1 MPQPN
6 MPQPTAQNPALAKT
20 RIEAL
25 MSASTAW
32 WQTTIFYQIDPHSFQ
47 ERNQDGTSALAGI
60 SQWLDHIA
68 GLHVGAIGLLPLSP
82 PRLHGSGQSTVDA
95 SHQRVGSL
103 EAFDLLLAGAHA
115 RGIKLLLDLS
125 SSDGEL
131 PPPGLS
137 DRIGSLHFWLV
148 RGVDGFRLNLHEW
161 LVKDSLPQATAP
173 FGGQDGVGPQ
183 TGWAP
188 HTELSAGGQLRTLPA
203 HFQWIDAPWQAS
215 TVRAQVDRYCAS
227 QPPDSWPHWALRSH
241 PQEPVRVGAGQER
254 VAAMLLLTL
263 PGTPLCCCGD
273 EQGAGSSFFRALA
286 ALRQPSPPLTLGTY
300 HSLDAGPENIY
311 AYQRQH
317 GDERILVVLNFA
329 DTTHRLNLSAA
340 ATEAD
345 ILLSSGMQSTGKVR
359 LRGLY
364 IVGHEGLILRLRN
377 R

>member
-1 MPQPN
+1 
-6 MPQPTAQNPALAKT
+6 
-20 RIEAL
+20 

-32 WQTTIFYQIDPHSFQ
+32 WQTTILYQIDPHRFQ
-47 ERNQDGTSALAGI
+47 ERNPEGTGTLAGI

-82 PRLHGSGQSTVDA
+82 PLLHASGHDAVSA
-95 SHQRVGSL
+95 SHLRFGSL

-125 SSDGEL
+125 SNDDE
-131 PPPGLS
+131 PPHPPGSSSSPSPGLS
-137 DRIGSLHFWLV
+137 DRLDSLHFWLV

-161 LVKDSLPQATAP
+161 LVKDSSPQETAP
-173 FGGQDGVGPQ
+173 LDSQDRVGPH
-183 TGWAP
+183 TGWAA
-188 HTELSAGGQLRTLPA
+188 HTALPAGGQLRALPA

-215 TVRAQVDRYCAS
+215 SVRGQVDRSCAS

-241 PQEPVRVGAGQER
+241 PREPVRVGAGQER
-254 VAAMLLLTL
+254 VAATLLLTL
-263 PGTPLCCCGD
+263 PGTPFCCCGD
-273 EQGAGSSFFRALA
+273 ELGAGSSFFRALA
-286 ALRQPSPPLTLGTY
+286 ALRQPSPALTLGTY
-300 HSLDAGPENIY
+300 RSLDAGPENIY

-317 GDERILVVLNFA
+317 GDEHILVVLNFA

-340 ATEAD
+340 GTEAD
-345 ILLSSGMQSTGKVR
+345 ILLSTGMQSTGKVR